1 MMVMVVT
8 VTAAADDGRVG
19 PVTAPDHVQRFVVLV
34 VGTGRFVVVQALL
47 RRVAAA
53 AAAAVTLRRQH
64 CLPENTITLY
74 TSADGEKQT

>member
-1 MMVMVVT
+1 MVMMVMVVT
-8 VTAAADDGRVG
+8 VTAAAAADDGRVG
-19 PVTAPDHVQRFVVLV
+19 PVAAPDHVQRFVVLV
-34 VGTGRFVVVQALL
+34 VGARRFVVVQALL

-53 AAAAVTLRRQH
+53 VTLRCQH

>member
-1 MMVMVVT
+1 MVVMVVT
-8 VTAAADDGRVG
+8 VTAAAADDGRVG
-19 PVTAPDHVQRFVVLV
+19 PVAAPDHVQRFVVLV
-34 VGTGRFVVVQALL
+34 VGARRFVVVQALL

-53 AAAAVTLRRQH
+53 VTLRCQH